1 MSFPVKGCLAPFRAL
16 RSHCVGAPRRAEP
29 PLDAAAKKALESVLL
44 TVVNA
49 SVAGVTPSSRAQ
61 KLHDRLQREQLQ
73 ESPQPMSRRK
83 LATSLER
90 LQGEYEATRAE
101 LRASA
106 LRWSKDWLMG
116 VECCDGA
123 EITGVYARV
132 EAATDVIRS
141 AGVARAELRTARA
154 RPVSW

>member
-29 PLDAAAKKALESVLL
+29 PLDAAAKKALESLLL

-116 VECCDGA
+116 VECCDA
-123 EITGVYARV
+123 TELSCVYAGI
-132 EAATDVIRS
+132 EAATAVIHS
-141 AGVARAELRTARA
+141 AGAARAEMSAP
-154 RPVSW
+154 RPRPASW